1 MSAMWGRILALM
13 KKEFLAVLKD
23 ARSRLLLVLPPM
35 IQLLVFGYAATYDLK
50 QVPYA
55 IYNEDGGALSRRLE
69 ADLRGSA
76 SFREAVRI
84 RSADRIAPLVDSR
97 EVLLVIHIGPQ
108 FGRELATGRP
118 AALQLIVDGRNSN
131 TALIAV
137 GYVRQIVARFNDA
150 WSEQQGLP
158 RAPVRLETRAWF
170 NPNLESRWFFLPGIV
185 GILTLLITMLLTGL
199 TVAREREQ
207 GTFDQL
213 LVTPLRPFE
222 VLAGKA
228 LPGFI
233 IGLVEA
239 TAIAS
244 VAVLWFRIPL
254 LGSIATL
261 YLGLALFLMS
271 AVGMGLM
278 ISALAATQQ
287 QGLLG
292 AFLFMVP
299 AVILSGFATPIAN
312 MPTPVRLLTYLDPLR
327 YFLVVLR
334 KLFLEGVPAS
344 ILVHQLWPM
353 ALIGVVSLSLAAWLF
368 RARMV

>member
-1 MSAMWGRILALM
+1 VLGRILTLM

-23 ARSRLLLVLPPM
+23 ARSRVLLVVPPM
-35 IQLLVFGYAATYDLK
+35 IQLLVFGYAATYDLR

-55 IYNEDGGALSRRLE
+55 IYNEDRGALSRELE
-69 ADLRGSA
+69 AQIRGSGY
-76 SFREAVRI
+76 FREKVRI
-84 RSADRIAPLVDSR
+84 ASSDQIAPLVDAR
-97 EVLLVIHIGPQ
+97 DVLLVIHIGPQ
-108 FGRELATGRP
+108 FGRDLASGKT
-118 AALQLIVDGRNSN
+118 ASLQLIVDGRNSN

-137 GYVRQIVARFNDA
+137 GYVRQIVSRFNDD
-150 WSEQQGLP
+150 WSRAHGLP
-158 RAPVRLETRAWF
+158 PAPARIETRAWF
-170 NPNLESRWFFLPGIV
+170 NPNLESRWFFLPGLI

-199 TVAREREQ
+199 TIAREREQ

-213 LVTPLRPFE
+213 LVTPMRPFE

-228 LPGFI
+228 LPGFV
-233 IGLVEA
+233 IGFAEA
-239 TAIAS
+239 TVIAS
-244 VAVLWFRIPL
+244 IAVLWFRIPM
-254 LGSIATL
+254 LGSIGTF
-261 YLGLALFLMS
+261 YLGLGLFLMS
-271 AVGMGLM
+271 SVGMGLM

-312 MPTPVRLLTYLDPLR
+312 MPEAVRLLTYIDPLR

-344 ILVHQLWPM
+344 ILVHELWPM
-353 ALIGVVSLSLAAWLF
+353 ALIGAVSLSLAAWLF
-368 RARMV
+368 RARMY

>member
-1 MSAMWGRILALM
+1 MWRRVFALVV
-13 KKEFLAVLKD
+13 KEFLTLFKD
-23 ARSRLLLVLPPM
+23 ARARLVLIVPPL

-50 QVPYA
+50 RVPYA
-55 IYNEDGGALSRRLE
+55 IYNEDGGALSRELE
-69 ADLRGSA
+69 AGLRGSA
-76 SFREAVRI
+76 SFREAARVT
-84 RSADRIAPLVDSR
+84 SNGQIAPLVDAR
-97 EVLLVIHIGPQ
+97 EVLLVIHIGPR
-108 FGRELATGRP
+108 FGRELASGQP

-137 GYVRQIVARFNDA
+137 GYVRNIVSGFNDA
-150 WSEQQGLP
+150 WSRARGLP

-185 GILTLLITMLLTGL
+185 GILTLLVTMLLTGL

-213 LVTPLRPFE
+213 MVTPLRPFE

-228 LPGFI
+228 LPGFV
-233 IGLVEA
+233 IGLAEA
-239 TAIAS
+239 SAIAAI
-244 VAVLWFRIPL
+244 AVLWFRIPL
-254 LGSIATL
+254 LGSIAAL
-261 YLGLALFLMS
+261 YLGLALFLLS
-271 AVGMGLM
+271 AVGVGLM
-278 ISALAATQQ
+278 ISSLAATQQ

-312 MPTPVRLLTYLDPLR
+312 MPPAVQLLTYVDPLR

-334 KLFLEGVPAS
+334 KLFLEGVPIG

-368 RARMV
+368 RARLY